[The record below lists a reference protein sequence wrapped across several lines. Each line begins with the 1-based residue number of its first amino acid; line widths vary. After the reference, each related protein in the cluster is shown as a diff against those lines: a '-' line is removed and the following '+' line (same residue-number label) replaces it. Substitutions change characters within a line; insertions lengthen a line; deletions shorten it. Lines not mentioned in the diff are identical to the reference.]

1 MTFCTGDPKKKKLF
15 RPVHFTILK
24 SGWTLFVLNR
34 FGFYTCVKKPVWH
47 CLIEVTKTQLNLV
60 QYGSI
65 QFGYYEQKPC
75 SNLSFQAIKTR
86 FNPVRFDTF
95 LGFYESMLNSYAKSR
110 LNTVK
115 TFWTG
120 FNSIS
125 LSGHDNAHL
134 DSKFADKLA
143 KETRY
148 IPMWS
153 NITYKIQYIVMYSID
168 IIYIAYDKSKR
179 LHLVEPRYIIRI
191 VFLINIYK

>member
-65 QFGYYEQKPC
+65 QFGYCEQKPC
-75 SNLSFQAIKTR
+75 WNLSFQAIKTR

-120 FNSIS
+120 FNRIS
-125 LSGHDNAHL
+125 LSGEKKRKTSLGSKNARENSIISWFYSPEAHL
-134 DSKFADKLA
+134 CCILIGTAVRTSHDSRSFQKNQF
-143 KETRY
+143 
-148 IPMWS
+148 S
-153 NITYKIQYIVMYSID
+153 
-168 IIYIAYDKSKR
+168 R
-179 LHLVEPRYIIRI
+179 LILSATCRI
-191 VFLINIYK
+191 K